1 MLPVLWGIL
10 GFIITIGILVT
21 IHEWG
26 HFWVARRCDVK
37 IIRFSLGFGKPF
49 LSWRGKKDG
58 TLYTLAWIP
67 LGGFVKMLGES
78 SEESVDEAEKNRAF
92 WAKKAWQRF
101 LIVSAGPAINLLFAV
116 FAFAALYLYGVQGL
130 RPEVARVVPDSLAAH
145 AGLQIGDQIRV
156 IEGKE
161 IKLSS
166 DAHIAL
172 IGAPRRSDVNLVIE
186 RDGETRNLILDLSG
200 LRAGDELKMDE
211 ITGLYLVDEWL
222 PAIVAETLPDSPAA
236 KMGLQKDDRI
246 TAINGEVQDR
256 IRISK
261 AIASIKPGESVN
273 ITIERAGR
281 EQTLQGIL
289 GSRENDKEKKQ
300 GFLGVKWQP
309 VNVSAYQTVERYG
322 LWASL
327 GHGWNKVVYYV
338 RLTYDMFGR
347 MIVGKVSLDNIGGP
361 LTIGDAAGKTLRY
374 GWDIFLNFLGIV
386 SLSLAAINLLP
397 VPMLDGGH
405 MFFYAL
411 EMVRGK
417 PLPEAVM
424 NGTFFVGKILVYVL
438 MLFVV
443 LKDLWKYLL
452 MLFAALKDSWHA
464 LL

>member
-1 MLPVLWGIL
+1 MLPILWGIL

-58 TLYTLAWIP
+58 TIYTLAWIP

-130 RPEVARVVPDSLAAH
+130 RPEIARVVPDSLAAR
-145 AGLQIGDQIRV
+145 AGLQVGDQIRM
-156 IEGKE
+156 IEGKN

-172 IGAPRRSDVNLVIE
+172 VGAPRRSDVNLVIE

-200 LRAGDELKMDE
+200 LQAGDELKMDE

-222 PAIVAETLPDSPAA
+222 PAIVAEALPDSPAA

-261 AIASIKPGESVN
+261 AIASIKPGEPVS
-273 ITIERAGR
+273 ITIERAGS

-289 GSRENDKEKKQ
+289 GSRENDKKKTH
-300 GFLGVKWQP
+300 GFLGVKWQA
-309 VNVSAYQTVERYG
+309 VDVSAYQTVERYG

-424 NGTFFVGKILVYVL
+424 NGTFFVGKILVYAL

>member
-1 MLPVLWGIL
+1 MLPILWGIL

>member
-1 MLPVLWGIL
+1 MLPILWGIL

-58 TLYTLAWIP
+58 TLYTLAPIP
-67 LGGFVKMLGES
+67 LGGFVQMLGES

-273 ITIERAGR
+273 ITIERAGS

-424 NGTFFVGKILVYVL
+424 NGTFFVGKILVYAL

>member
-1 MLPVLWGIL
+1 MLPILWGIL

-101 LIVSAGPAINLLFAV
+101 LIVSAGPAVNLIFAV
-116 FAFAALYLYGVQGL
+116 LAFAALYLYGVQGL

-172 IGAPRRSDVNLVIE
+172 VGTPRRSDVNLVIE

-261 AIASIKPGESVN
+261 AIASIKPGEPVS
-273 ITIERAGR
+273 ITIERAGS

-289 GSRENDKEKKQ
+289 GSRENDKKKTH
-300 GFLGVKWQP
+300 GFLGVKWQA
-309 VNVSAYQTVERYG
+309 VDVSAYQTVERYG

-386 SLSLAAINLLP
+386 SLSLATINLLP

-424 NGTFFVGKILVYVL
+424 NGTFFVGKILVYAL

>member
-186 RDGETRNLILDLSG
+186 RNGETRNLILDLSG

-424 NGTFFVGKILVYVL
+424 NGTFFVGKILVYAL

>member
-424 NGTFFVGKILVYVL
+424 NGTFFVGKILVYAL

>member
-1 MLPVLWGIL
+1 MLPILWGIL

-309 VNVSAYQTVERYG
+309 VNVSAYQAVERYG

-424 NGTFFVGKILVYVL
+424 NGTFFVGKILVYAL

-452 MLFAALKDSWHA
+452 MLFAGP
-464 LL
+464 